1 MRKILSLAAMVAV
14 AACGGAA
21 QDDFAKATPSFDSV
35 TLDISDADAVPE
47 NFESPASDQQ
57 ALVADS
63 QIAHDDPCH
72 PHLFL
77 RTHAVVASF
86 NGGIWR
92 VLRPIRKLIP
102 FSPRRRDG
110 STHVWERVVDGFDF
124 KYSIVKTGD
133 HSFTATLQVKK
144 VSDPDTSFVTVYNAN
159 VQRDPSDGDGSGS
172 AMLDL
177 DALASVTGDA
187 VSGQLALTFNV
198 TPAEKTVV
206 FKMTNFKVNADPA
219 RNGHFVFDKQTG
231 KGGSLKFIDD
241 LVLRC
246 TGQTPPAAGTT
257 PVTAVARWLVTTD
270 GTGIHFR
277 GDAGAMGGQV
287 PANEKWEGVTC
298 AQGKD
303 PRETFWMMKL
313 EDTTTG
319 NTISAHS
326 SQNTVATAAACDPA
340 FGPVPAIDNAATDYD
355 FTKVDFTSDDPLP
368 FP

>member
-21 QDDFAKATPSFDSV
+21 QDDFAKATPSFDSMA
-35 TLDISDADAVPE
+35 LDISASDAVPE
-47 NFESPASDQQ
+47 NFEASAMSSQ
-57 ALVADS
+57 AGVASS
-63 QIAHDDPCH
+63 QVAIDDPCH

-77 RTHAVVASF
+77 RTHTIVAAT

-92 VLRPIRKLIP
+92 VLKPIRKLIP

-110 STHVWERVVDGFDF
+110 STHVWEKVIDGFDF

-144 VSDPDTSFVTVYNAN
+144 ESDPDTSFVTVYSAS
-159 VQRDPSDGDGSGS
+159 VQRDPADGDGSGM
-172 AMLDL
+172 ATLDL
-177 DALASVTGDA
+177 DKLASVTGDA
-187 VSGQLALTFNV
+187 VSGRLSLDFNV
-198 TPAEKTVV
+198 TPAEKIVIVT
-206 FKMTNFKVNADPA
+206 MTNFKVNSEPP

-241 LVLRC
+241 MVLRC
-246 TGQTPPAAGTT
+246 TGQTPLATGTT
-257 PVTAVARWLVTTD
+257 PVTTVARWLVESD
-270 GTGIHFR
+270 GIHFR
-277 GDAGAMGGQV
+277 GDAGATGGQI
-287 PANEKWEGVTC
+287 PAKQKWEGVTC
-298 AQGKD
+298 AQGQD

-313 EDTTTG
+313 ENTTTG
-319 NTISAHS
+319 MTISAHS
-326 SQNTVATAAACDPA
+326 SQNTVAPAAACDPA
-340 FGPVPAIDNAATDYD
+340 FGPVPSIDNATKDYD

>member
-14 AACGGAA
+14 ASCGGAA

-35 TLDISDADAVPE
+35 ALEISDADAVPE
-47 NFESPASDQQ
+47 NFEAPASTQQ
-57 ALVADS
+57 ALAADAQVAVE
-63 QIAHDDPCH
+63 DPCH

-77 RTHAVVASF
+77 RTHAIVAAT

-102 FSPRRRDG
+102 FSPKRRDG

-144 VSDPDTSFVTVYNAN
+144 VSDPDTAFVTVYDAS
-159 VQRDPSDGDGSGS
+159 VQRDPSAGDGSGN
-172 AMLDL
+172 ATLDL
-177 DALASVTGDA
+177 DKLASVTGDA
-187 VSGQLALTFNV
+187 VSGRLTLSFNR
-198 TPAEKTVV
+198 TPAEKKVV
-206 FKMTNFKVNADPA
+206 VTMTNFKVNSDPA

-241 LVLRC
+241 MVLRC

-257 PVTAVARWLVTTD
+257 PVTAVARWLVATD
-270 GTGIHFR
+270 GIHFR
-277 GDAGAMGGQV
+277 GDAGATGGQV

-298 AQGKD
+298 AQGRD

-319 NTISAHS
+319 MTISAHS

>member
-14 AACGGAA
+14 ASCGGAA
-21 QDDFAKATPSFDSV
+21 QDDFSKATPSFDSLA
-35 TLDISDADAVPE
+35 LDIGAADAVPE
-47 NFESPASDQQ
+47 NFEAPASDSQT
-57 ALVADS
+57 AADVA
-63 QIAHDDPCH
+63 QVAAQDPCH

-77 RTHAVVASF
+77 RTHAIVAAT
-86 NGGIWR
+86 NGGIWK

-144 VSDPDTSFVTVYNAN
+144 VSDPDASFVTVYDAS
-159 VQRDPSDGDGSGS
+159 VQRDPAAGDGSGS
-172 AMLDL
+172 ATLDL
-177 DALASVTGDA
+177 DELASVTGDA
-187 VSGQLALTFNV
+187 VSGQLTLDFNV
-198 TPAEKTVV
+198 TPAEKKVV
-206 FKMTNFKVNADPA
+206 VTMANFKVNSNPA
-219 RNGHFVFDKQTG
+219 RNGHFVFDKQAG

-241 LVLRC
+241 MVLRC

-257 PVTAVARWLVTTD
+257 PVTAVARWLVASD
-270 GTGIHFR
+270 GIHFR
-277 GDAGAMGGQV
+277 ADAGATGGQV
-287 PANEKWEGVTC
+287 PANDKWEGVTC
-298 AQGKD
+298 AQGRD

-319 NTISAHS
+319 MTISAHS